1 MTGRTNLGLTTL
13 DTMTDLL
20 LGLTMSVTDMTV
32 GTGTTTEGMT
42 IVMLETDT
50 MTTTEAAVVLPNA
63 TVVTKGEKR
72 GPDTMR
78 GLGIRCATGG
88 EEENRSSVVKYC
100 VSVV

>member
-1 MTGRTNLGLTTL
+1 MFSSPSDSATLITT
-13 DTMTDLL
+13 
-20 LGLTMSVTDMTV
+20 V
-32 GTGTTTEGMT
+32 
-42 IVMLETDT
+42 
-50 MTTTEAAVVLPNA
+50 ANA

-78 GLGIRCATGG
+78 GLGLRCATGG